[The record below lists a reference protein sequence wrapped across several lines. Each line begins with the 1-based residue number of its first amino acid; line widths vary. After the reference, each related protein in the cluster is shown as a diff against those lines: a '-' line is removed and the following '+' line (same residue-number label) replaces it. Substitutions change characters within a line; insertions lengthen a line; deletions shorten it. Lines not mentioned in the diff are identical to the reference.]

1 MRLRAPDHRR
11 ALRAMQD
18 VVDRELAAARTG
30 GGRAAFGV
38 DATRV
43 ARGPGGFLY
52 RVDPPPEA
60 TLVEDAPAW
69 LTVGERAVD
78 ARLGSVA
85 DESCLVEVAEDV
97 GPRVLDGRLIVDNLG
112 PLRGLRQR
120 LVALEG
126 ERPHPPTFRFDQ
138 AELVLGTPGGRLNDA
153 LAEAASSAEEWR
165 YDDRAGDLLRS
176 ALRQRWA
183 KVHTPPGTDG
193 NGLVARLLERLL
205 ALDAQVL
212 FVAPTGATVD
222 RTVGALCE
230 RLARSGR
237 LRSGLVQ
244 RIGPLAPGAVRD
256 RWGPFVEPATIA
268 ADLRAGVDARLSDLD
283 RAEGRMR
290 YDELDRIAGS
300 AERSAAELDSQL
312 ERTVGA
318 RRGRRDRDLD
328 PDTLVVRRH
337 GLRSQSRDAR
347 RDADRIASELAAD
360 QRPVPTVEDVV
371 GPGGGPADQR
381 RRLAAARRE
390 LVAARGNVDPALRS
404 RVRLAAA
411 TTRGAYLRGLP
422 RANVDVV
429 VLAGPAL
436 APEAYYLAG
445 LSTRSVISVGSS
457 DPPPVSRPAP
467 RAEPHIE
474 LPPRRRSGPGQNPG
488 PHPVDPQ
495 GGPSS

>member
-1 MRLRAPDHRR
+1 VRLRAPDHER

-69 LTVGERAVD
+69 LTLGERVID
-78 ARLGSVA
+78 GRLGSIA
-85 DESCLVEVAEDV
+85 DESCLVEVGEDL
-97 GPRVLDGRLIVDNLG
+97 GPRVLDGRLVVDNLG

-120 LVALEG
+120 LSVLEG
-126 ERPHPPTFRFDQ
+126 ESPTPPTFRFDQ
-138 AELVLGTPGGRLNDA
+138 AELVLGTPGGRLDDEIAAAADA
-153 LAEAASSAEEWR
+153 LEEWR
-165 YDDRAGDLLRS
+165 YDDRAGDVLRS

-183 KVHTPPGTDG
+183 QVRTPPGGDAT
-193 NGLVARLLERLL
+193 GLVARLLERLL
-205 ALDAQVL
+205 ATDAMIL
-212 FVAPTGATVD
+212 FVAPTAVAVD

-230 RLARSGR
+230 RLSRSGR
-237 LRSGLVQ
+237 LRSGQVQ
-244 RIGPLAPGAVRD
+244 RIGPLTPGAVRD

-300 AERSAAELDSQL
+300 AERGAAELDGEL

-318 RRGRRDRDLD
+318 RRGRRDRGVD
-328 PDTLVVRRH
+328 PDALVVRRH
-337 GLRSQSRDAR
+337 ELRSQGRSAR

-360 QRPVPTVEDVV
+360 DRPVPTVDDVV

-390 LVAARGNVDPALRS
+390 LVAARDNVEPALRS
-404 RVRLAAA
+404 RLRLEAA

-422 RANVDVV
+422 RADVDVV

-445 LSTRSVISVGSS
+445 LSTRSVISVGGAGLGS
-457 DPPPVSRPAP
+457 DPAQQRAR

-474 LPPRRRSGPGQNPG
+474 LPPRRRPSQGRSAG
-488 PHPVDPQ
+488 PHPVDPT
-495 GGPSS
+495 

>member
-1 MRLRAPDHRR
+1 VRLRAPDHGR

-18 VVDRELAAARTG
+18 VVDHELAAARTG

-69 LTVGERAVD
+69 LAVGERAVD
-78 ARLGSVA
+78 GRLGSVA
-85 DESCLVEVAEDV
+85 DESCLVEVAEDL

-120 LVALEG
+120 LAALEG
-126 ERPHPPTFRFDQ
+126 EQPHPPTFRFDQ

-165 YDDRAGDLLRS
+165 HDDRAGDVLRS

-183 KVHTPPGTDG
+183 RLHMPPGADAD
-193 NGLVARLLERLL
+193 GLVARLLERLL
-205 ALDAQVL
+205 TLDARVL
-212 FVAPTGATVD
+212 FVASAAATVD

-300 AERSAAELDSQL
+300 AERSASELDSEL
-312 ERTVGA
+312 ERRVGA
-318 RRGRRDRDLD
+318 RRGRRERGID

-337 GLRSQSRDAR
+337 ELRSQSRDAR

-360 QRPVPTVEDVV
+360 ERPVPTVEDVV
-371 GPGGGPADQR
+371 GPGAGPADQR

-390 LVAARGNVDPALRS
+390 LVAARGDVEPALRS
-404 RVRLAAA
+404 RLRLAAA

-422 RANVDVV
+422 RADVDVL

-436 APEAYYLAG
+436 APEEYYLAG
-445 LSTRSVISVGSS
+445 LSTRSVISVSS
-457 DPPPVSRPAP
+457 SGADPIPRPAP

-474 LPPRRRSGPGQNPG
+474 LPPRRRTGSGRNPG

-495 GGPSS
+495 GGPTS